1 MQCFNE
7 SPLPPFAF
15 DIIYSLYSKLELH
28 FCFLVVLDLGDVL
41 YYLTCIPWDCHS
53 NPLFFAITP
62 SISCNMYLKSDRVIT
77 AFVLW
82 LCLVSCFHNTLSAL
96 CFMFRFLTLQAYSS
110 RPRPDSICLPLQ
122 SLIPHAQSPL
132 SSPLIHP
139 YLSW

>member
-28 FCFLVVLDLGDVL
+28 FCFLDVLDLGDVL

-62 SISCNMYLKSDRVIT
+62 SISCNMYLKSDRVILLQLSSCGYVSSAVFIT
-77 AFVLW
+77 HYLLYA
-82 LCLVSCFHNTLSAL
+82 LCL
-96 CFMFRFLTLQAYSS
+96 
-110 RPRPDSICLPLQ
+110 DS
-122 SLIPHAQSPL
+122 
-132 SSPLIHP
+132 
-139 YLSW
+139 